1 MSLSKIKNL
10 EEILKN
16 SNYKITKTRLSV
28 LDVLNQEKKPVTAD
42 YVYKKISNKI
52 NEATVY
58 RILSSFEKNK
68 IIRRV
73 NMKKE
78 SVYFELNNNHHH
90 HVVCLGCSLVE
101 PFQNNKIEKYLEEV
115 VEKSSN
121 FKKIN
126 EHSIELFGF
135 CRKCSLKQ

>member
-1 MSLSKIKNL
+1 MPLSKIKDL
-10 EEILKN
+10 KDILKN
-16 SNYKITKTRLSV
+16 SNYKITKTRLAV
-28 LDVLNQEKKPVTAD
+28 LGILNKENKPVTAD
-42 YVYKKISNKI
+42 SIYKKISSQI

-58 RILSSFEKNK
+58 RILSSFEEDK

-73 NMKKE
+73 NLKRE
-78 SVYFELNNNHHH
+78 AVHFELNNHHH
-90 HVVCLGCSLVE
+90 HHFVCLGCNLVE
-101 PFQNNKIEKYLEEV
+101 PFQSNKIEKYLEEV

-135 CRKCSLKQ
+135 CRKCSLK

>member
-1 MSLSKIKNL
+1 MSKIKNL

-16 SNYKITKTRLSV
+16 SNYKITKTRLAV
-28 LDVLNQEKKPVTAD
+28 LDILNKEKKPVTAD
-42 YVYKKISNKI
+42 SVYQKISSQI

-58 RILSSFEKNK
+58 RILASFEKNK

-78 SVYFELNNNHHH
+78 AIYFELNNHHH
-90 HVVCLGCSLVE
+90 HHFVCLGCNLVE
-101 PFQNNKIEKYLEEV
+101 PFQDNKIEKYLEEI

-135 CRKCSLKQ
+135 CRKCSLK